1 MNRAKEELLARMTS
15 RYYESNTPT
24 TDVAGPS
31 DSPVRTNK
39 YSMLQSVSVDYTS
52 PQQQAKS
59 EFQEFQR
66 YNDVAYLPLMKP
78 LAIEDSWLD

>member
-15 RYYESNTPT
+15 YYESNTPT
-24 TDVAGPS
+24 ADVAGPS

-66 YNDVAYLPLMKP
+66 YNDQRCCLP
-78 LAIEDSWLD
+78 AIDETIDDSWLD